1 MVQVKLFQEKA
12 KPPNSA
18 TDLHNMEVG
27 EFMLRSI
34 YACKDNPADQPIIQE
49 MYRRD
54 KIGTAYRFGDVETL
68 LQELS
73 HDNISA
79 AEHLGMLYELG
90 NEQYGIYIDKARAQS
105 YYDML
110 GYNPMDDLS
119 EEDMIPEPEPA
130 IVTYQ
135 LSGNADDLSAIEQ
148 IIKYLAKDYGTPNGE
163 LNAPVQGL
171 MKVLV
176 GSDAYEYRGNILSM
190 TYMDEQTLYI
200 QAEMRKT
207 EALQYAISQCFSNIC
222 VEIIEE

>member
-1 MVQVKLFQEKA
+1 MKTNCALSTA
-12 KPPNSA
+12 
-18 TDLHNMEVG
+18 DLHNMEVG
-27 EFMLRSI
+27 EFVLRSFF
-34 YACKDNPADQPIIQE
+34 ASKNNPADQPIIQE

-79 AEHLGMLYELG
+79 AEHLSMLYELG

-110 GYNPMDDLS
+110 GYNPMDGLL
-119 EEDMIPEPEPA
+119 EEDMMPETEPT

-135 LSGNADDLSAIEQ
+135 LSGSADDLKAIEQ
-148 IIKYLAKDYGTPNGE
+148 IIHSLAKFYGTPNGE
-163 LNAPVQGL
+163 VNVQGL

-190 TYMDEQTLYI
+190 TYMDEQTLHI
-200 QAEMRKT
+200 QAEVRKT
-207 EALQYAISQCFSNIC
+207 EALQYAISQCFSNIH
-222 VEIIEE
+222 VQIIE

>member
-1 MVQVKLFQEKA
+1 MVQVKLFQEKTN
-12 KPPNSA
+12 PPNSA

-27 EFMLRSI
+27 EFMLRSFF
-34 YACKDNPADQPIIQE
+34 ASKNNPADQPIIQE

-110 GYNPMDDLS
+110 GYNPMDGLS
-119 EEDMIPEPEPA
+119 EEDMMPEAEPT

-135 LSGNADDLSAIEQ
+135 LTGNADDLKAIEQ
-148 IIKYLAKDYGTPNGE
+148 IIHSLAKFYGTPNGE
-163 LNAPVQGL
+163 VNVQGL

-190 TYMDEQTLYI
+190 TYMDEQTLHI
-200 QAEMRKT
+200 RAEVRKV
-207 EALQYAISQCFSNIC
+207 EALRYAISQCFSNIR
-222 VEIIEE
+222 VEIINE

>member
-1 MVQVKLFQEKA
+1 MKTNRNL
-12 KPPNSA
+12 SA
-18 TDLHNMEVG
+18 TDLKNMEVE
-27 EFMLRSI
+27 EFTLRSI
-34 YACKDNPADQPIIQE
+34 YASKDNPADQPIIQE

-73 HDNISA
+73 HDKISA
-79 AEHLGMLYELG
+79 AEHLSMLYELG

-148 IIKYLAKDYGTPNGE
+148 IIHSLAKFYGTPKGE
-163 LNAPVQGL
+163 VNVQGL

-190 TYMDEQTLYI
+190 TYMDEQTLHI
-200 QAEMRKT
+200 QAEVRKP
-207 EALQYAISQCFSNIC
+207 EALQYAISQCFSSVC

>member
-12 KPPNSA
+12 NPPNSA

-27 EFMLRSI
+27 EFVLRSFF
-34 YACKDNPADQPIIQE
+34 ASKNNPADQPIIQE

-90 NEQYGIYIDKARAQS
+90 NEQYGIYIDKTRAQS

-110 GYNPMDDLS
+110 GYNPMDGLS
-119 EEDMIPEPEPA
+119 EEDMIPEPKPT

-135 LSGNADDLSAIEQ
+135 LTGNADDLKAIEQ
-148 IIKYLAKDYGTPNGE
+148 IIHSLAKFYGTPNSE
-163 LNAPVQGL
+163 VNVQGL

-190 TYMDEQTLYI
+190 TYMDEQTLHI
-200 QAEMRKT
+200 RAEVRKV
-207 EALQYAISQCFSNIC
+207 EALRYAISQCFSDIH
-222 VEIIEE
+222 VQIIEE

>member
-1 MVQVKLFQEKA
+1 MKTNRTL
-12 KPPNSA
+12 SA
-18 TDLHNMEVG
+18 TNLHNMEVG

-34 YACKDNPADQPIIQE
+34 YASKNNPADQPIIQE

-110 GYNPMDDLS
+110 GYNPMDGLS
-119 EEDMIPEPEPA
+119 EEDMMPESEPA
-130 IVTYQ
+130 ILTYQ
-135 LSGNADDLSAIEQ
+135 LSGNADALKAIEQ
-148 IIKYLAKDYGTPNGE
+148 IIHSLAKFYGTPNGE
-163 LNAPVQGL
+163 VNVQGL

-190 TYMDEQTLYI
+190 TYMDKQTLHI
-200 QAEMRKT
+200 QAEVRKT
-207 EALQYAISQCFSNIC
+207 EAMKYAISQCFSNIR
-222 VEIIEE
+222 VEIIKE

>member
-1 MVQVKLFQEKA
+1 MKTNRTL
-12 KPPNSA
+12 SA

-27 EFMLRSI
+27 EFVLRSFF
-34 YACKDNPADQPIIQE
+34 ASKNNPADQPIIQE

-73 HDNISA
+73 RDNISA

-110 GYNPMDDLS
+110 GYNPMDGLS
-119 EEDMIPEPEPA
+119 EEDMMPESEPA

-135 LSGNADDLSAIEQ
+135 LSGNTDDLKAIEQ
-148 IIKYLAKDYGTPNGE
+148 IIHSLAKFYGTPNGE
-163 LNAPVQGL
+163 VNVQGL

-190 TYMDEQTLYI
+190 TYMDKQTLHI
-200 QAEMRKT
+200 QAEVRKI
-207 EALQYAISQCFSNIC
+207 EAMQYAINQCFSNIR
-222 VEIIEE
+222 VEMINE

>member
-1 MVQVKLFQEKA
+1 MTMKTNRTFSTA
-12 KPPNSA
+12 
-18 TDLHNMEVG
+18 DLHNMEVG

-49 MYRRD
+49 MYRCD

-79 AEHLGMLYELG
+79 TEHLGMLYELG

-110 GYNPMDDLS
+110 GYNPMDGLS
-119 EEDMIPEPEPA
+119 EEDMMPEAEPA

-135 LSGNADDLSAIEQ
+135 LTGNADDLKAIEQ
-148 IIKYLAKDYGTPNGE
+148 IIHSLAKFYGTPNGE
-163 LNAPVQGL
+163 VNVQGL

-190 TYMDEQTLYI
+190 TYMDEQTLHI
-200 QAEMRKT
+200 QAEVRRIYAM
-207 EALQYAISQCFSNIC
+207 QYAISQCFGNIH
-222 VEIIEE
+222 VEIINE

>member
-1 MVQVKLFQEKA
+1 MKTNRNL
-12 KPPNSA
+12 SA

-27 EFMLRSI
+27 AFMLRSI
-34 YACKDNPADQPIIQE
+34 YASKDNPADQPIIQE

-79 AEHLGMLYELG
+79 AEHLGLLYELG

-110 GYNPMDDLS
+110 GYNPMDGIS
-119 EEDMIPEPEPA
+119 EEDMMPEPKLT

-135 LSGNADDLSAIEQ
+135 LSGNADDLKAIEQ
-148 IIKYLAKDYGTPNGE
+148 IIHSLAKFYGTPNGE
-163 LNAPVQGL
+163 VNVQGL

-190 TYMDEQTLYI
+190 TYMDEQTLHI
-200 QAEMRKT
+200 QAEVRKV
-207 EALQYAISQCFSNIC
+207 EALRYAKHDLCG
-222 VEIIEE
+222 

>member
-1 MVQVKLFQEKA
+1 MKTNRTLSTA
-12 KPPNSA
+12 
-18 TDLHNMEVG
+18 DLHNMEVG
-27 EFMLRSI
+27 EFVLRSFF
-34 YACKDNPADQPIIQE
+34 ASKNNPADQPIIQE

-110 GYNPMDDLS
+110 GYNPMDGIS
-119 EEDMIPEPEPA
+119 EEDMMPEAKPT

-135 LSGNADDLSAIEQ
+135 LSGNADDLKAIEQ
-148 IIKYLAKDYGTPNGE
+148 IIHSLAKFYGTPNGE
-163 LNAPVQGL
+163 VNVQGL

-190 TYMDEQTLYI
+190 TYMNKQTLHI
-200 QAEMRKT
+200 RAEVRKV
-207 EALQYAISQCFSNIC
+207 EALRYAISQCFSNIR
-222 VEIIEE
+222 VEIINE

>member
-12 KPPNSA
+12 NPPNSA
-18 TDLHNMEVG
+18 TDLHNMEVR
-27 EFMLRSI
+27 EFMLRSFF
-34 YACKDNPADQPIIQE
+34 ASKNNPADQPIIQE

-79 AEHLGMLYELG
+79 AEHLGMLYALG

-110 GYNPMDDLS
+110 GYNPMDSLS
-119 EEDMIPEPEPA
+119 EEDMMPESEPA

-135 LSGNADDLSAIEQ
+135 LSGNTDDLKAIEQ
-148 IIKYLAKDYGTPNGE
+148 IIHSLAKFYGTPNGE
-163 LNAPVQGL
+163 VNVQGL

-190 TYMDEQTLYI
+190 TYMEEQTLHI
-200 QAEMRKT
+200 QAEVRKT
-207 EALQYAISQCFSNIC
+207 EAMKYAISQCFSNIR
-222 VEIIEE
+222 VEIINE

>member
-1 MVQVKLFQEKA
+1 MKTNRPL
-12 KPPNSA
+12 ST
-18 TDLHNMEVG
+18 TDLQNMEVG
-27 EFMLRSI
+27 EFVLRSF

-79 AEHLGMLYELG
+79 AEHLGMLYDLG

-119 EEDMIPEPEPA
+119 EEDLMPESAPA

-135 LSGNADDLSAIEQ
+135 LLGNADDLKAIEQ
-148 IIKYLAKDYGTPNGE
+148 IIHSLAKFYGTPNDE
-163 LNAPVQGL
+163 VNVQGL

-190 TYMDEQTLYI
+190 TYMDEQTLHI
-200 QAEMRKT
+200 QAEVRRIYAM
-207 EALQYAISQCFSNIC
+207 QYAISQCFGNIH
-222 VEIIEE
+222 VEIINE

>member
-1 MVQVKLFQEKA
+1 MKA
-12 KPPNSA
+12 NRTLSIA
-18 TDLHNMEVG
+18 DLHNMEVG

-110 GYNPMDDLS
+110 GYNPMDGLS
-119 EEDMIPEPEPA
+119 EEDMMPESEPA

-135 LSGNADDLSAIEQ
+135 LSGNADDLKAIEQ
-148 IIKYLAKDYGTPNGE
+148 IIHSLAKFYGTPNGE
-163 LNAPVQGL
+163 VNVQGL

-190 TYMDEQTLYI
+190 TYMDEKTLYI
-200 QAEMRKT
+200 QAEVRKT
-207 EALQYAISQCFSNIC
+207 EAMKYAISQCFSDIH
-222 VEIIEE
+222 VQIIEE

>member
-1 MVQVKLFQEKA
+1 MKTNRNL
-12 KPPNSA
+12 SA
-18 TDLHNMEVG
+18 SDLQNMEVE
-27 EFMLRSI
+27 EFILRSI
-34 YACKDNPADQPIIQE
+34 YASKDNPADQPIIQE

-110 GYNPMDDLS
+110 GYNPMDGIS
-119 EEDMIPEPEPA
+119 EEDMMPESEPA

-135 LSGNADDLSAIEQ
+135 LSGNTDDLKAIEQ
-148 IIKYLAKDYGTPNGE
+148 IIHSLAKFYGTPNGE
-163 LNAPVQGL
+163 VNVQGL

-190 TYMDEQTLYI
+190 TYMDEQTLHI
-200 QAEMRKT
+200 QAEVRRIYAM
-207 EALQYAISQCFSNIC
+207 QYAISQCFSNIR
-222 VEIIEE
+222 VEIIKE

>member
-1 MVQVKLFQEKA
+1 MKTNRNL
-12 KPPNSA
+12 SA

-27 EFMLRSI
+27 AFMLRSI
-34 YACKDNPADQPIIQE
+34 YASKDNPADQPIIQE

-110 GYNPMDDLS
+110 GYNPMDGIS
-119 EEDMIPEPEPA
+119 EEEMMPESKPT

-135 LSGNADDLSAIEQ
+135 LSGNADDLKAIEQ
-148 IIKYLAKDYGTPNGE
+148 IIHSLAKFYGTPNGE
-163 LNAPVQGL
+163 VNVQGL

-200 QAEMRKT
+200 RAEVRKV
-207 EALQYAISQCFSNIC
+207 EALRYAISQCFSNIRI
-222 VEIIEE
+222 EIIEE

>member
-1 MVQVKLFQEKA
+1 MVQVKLFQEKEN
-12 KPPNSA
+12 PPNSA

-27 EFMLRSI
+27 EFMLRSFF
-34 YACKDNPADQPIIQE
+34 ASKNNPADQPIIQE

-110 GYNPMDDLS
+110 GYNPMDGLS
-119 EEDMIPEPEPA
+119 KEDMILEPKPT

-135 LSGNADDLSAIEQ
+135 LSGNADDLKAIEQ
-148 IIKYLAKDYGTPNGE
+148 VIHSLAKFYGTPNGE
-163 LNAPVQGL
+163 VNVQGL

-190 TYMDEQTLYI
+190 TYMDEQTLHI
-200 QAEMRKT
+200 QAEVRKT
-207 EALQYAISQCFSNIC
+207 EALQYAISQCFSNIR

>member
-1 MVQVKLFQEKA
+1 MHPIKKTNRNL
-12 KPPNSA
+12 SA

-34 YACKDNPADQPIIQE
+34 YACKDNPTDLPIIQE

-110 GYNPMDDLS
+110 GYNPMDGLS
-119 EEDMIPEPEPA
+119 EEDMMPESEPA

-135 LSGNADDLSAIEQ
+135 LSGNADDLKAIEQ
-148 IIKYLAKDYGTPNGE
+148 IIHSLAKFYGTPNGE
-163 LNAPVQGL
+163 VNVQGL

-190 TYMDEQTLYI
+190 TYMDEKTLYI
-200 QAEMRKT
+200 QAEVRKT
-207 EALQYAISQCFSNIC
+207 EAMKYAISQCFSDIH
-222 VEIIEE
+222 VQIIEE

>member
-1 MVQVKLFQEKA
+1 MKTNRNL
-12 KPPNSA
+12 SA
-18 TDLHNMEVG
+18 TDLQNMEVG
-27 EFMLRSI
+27 EFVLRSF
-34 YACKDNPADQPIIQE
+34 YACKDNPADQPIIHE

-54 KIGTAYRFGDVETL
+54 KIGTAYRFGDVETR

-79 AEHLGMLYELG
+79 TEHLGMLYELG

-119 EEDMIPEPEPA
+119 EEDMIPEPTPT
-130 IVTYQ
+130 IVTYQYQ
-135 LSGNADDLSAIEQ
+135 LSGNADDLKAIEQ
-148 IIKYLAKDYGTPNGE
+148 IIHSLAKFYGTPNGE
-163 LNAPVQGL
+163 VNVQGV

-190 TYMDEQTLYI
+190 TYMDEQTLHV
-200 QAEMRKT
+200 QAEVRRIHAM
-207 EALQYAISQCFSNIC
+207 QYAISQCFGNIH
-222 VEIIEE
+222 VEIINE

>member
-1 MVQVKLFQEKA
+1 MKTNRNL
-12 KPPNSA
+12 SA
-18 TDLHNMEVG
+18 TDLHKMEVG
-27 EFMLRSI
+27 EFMLRSFF
-34 YACKDNPADQPIIQE
+34 ASKNNPADQPIIQE

-110 GYNPMDDLS
+110 GYNPMDGLS
-119 EEDMIPEPEPA
+119 EEDMMPESEPT

-148 IIKYLAKDYGTPNGE
+148 IIQYLAKDYGTPNGE

-190 TYMDEQTLYI
+190 TYMDEQTLHI
-200 QAEMRKT
+200 QAEVRKV
-207 EALQYAISQCFSNIC
+207 EALRYAIIQCFSNIR
-222 VEIIEE
+222 VEIIKE

>member
-12 KPPNSA
+12 NPPNSA

-27 EFMLRSI
+27 EFMLRSFF
-34 YACKDNPADQPIIQE
+34 ASKNNPADQPIIQE

-73 HDNISA
+73 NYNISA
-79 AEHLGMLYELG
+79 AEHLSMLYELG

-110 GYNPMDDLS
+110 GYNPMDGLS
-119 EEDMIPEPEPA
+119 EEDMIPEAEPA

-135 LSGNADDLSAIEQ
+135 LSGNADDLKAIEQ
-148 IIKYLAKDYGTPNGE
+148 IIHSLPKFYGTPNGE
-163 LNAPVQGL
+163 VNVQGL

-190 TYMDEQTLYI
+190 TYMEEQTLHI
-200 QAEMRKT
+200 QAEVRKT
-207 EALQYAISQCFSNIC
+207 EAMKYAISQCFSNIR
-222 VEIIEE
+222 VEIINE

>member
-1 MVQVKLFQEKA
+1 MVQVKLFQEKTN
-12 KPPNSA
+12 PPISA

-34 YACKDNPADQPIIQE
+34 YASKNNPADQPIIQE

-110 GYNPMDDLS
+110 GYNPMDGLS
-119 EEDMIPEPEPA
+119 EEDMIPEPKPT

-135 LSGNADDLSAIEQ
+135 LSGNTDDLKAIEQ
-148 IIKYLAKDYGTPNGE
+148 IIHSLAKFYGTPNGE
-163 LNAPVQGL
+163 VNVQGL

-190 TYMDEQTLYI
+190 TYMDKQTLHI
-200 QAEMRKT
+200 RAEVRKV
-207 EALQYAISQCFSNIC
+207 EALRYAISQCFSDIH
-222 VEIIEE
+222 VQIIEE

>member
-1 MVQVKLFQEKA
+1 MKTNRNL
-12 KPPNSA
+12 SA
-18 TDLHNMEVG
+18 TDLQNMEVE
-27 EFMLRSI
+27 EFILRSI
-34 YACKDNPADQPIIQE
+34 YASKDNPADQPIIQE

-79 AEHLGMLYELG
+79 AEHLGLLYELG

-110 GYNPMDDLS
+110 GYNPMDGLS
-119 EEDMIPEPEPA
+119 EEDMMLEAEPA

-135 LSGNADDLSAIEQ
+135 LSGNADDLKAIEQ
-148 IIKYLAKDYGTPNGE
+148 IIHSLAKFYGTPNGE
-163 LNAPVQGL
+163 VNVQGL

-190 TYMDEQTLYI
+190 TYMDKQTLHI
-200 QAEMRKT
+200 QAEVRKI
-207 EALQYAISQCFSNIC
+207 ESMQYAINQCFSNIR
-222 VEIIEE
+222 VEMINE

>member
-12 KPPNSA
+12 NPSNSA

-27 EFMLRSI
+27 EFVLRSFF
-34 YACKDNPADQPIIQE
+34 ASKNNPADQPIIQE

-79 AEHLGMLYELG
+79 AEHLGLLYELG

-110 GYNPMDDLS
+110 GYNPMDGLS
-119 EEDMIPEPEPA
+119 EEDMMLEAEPA

-135 LSGNADDLSAIEQ
+135 LSGNADDLKAIGQ
-148 IIKYLAKDYGTPNGE
+148 IIHSLAKFYGTPNGE
-163 LNAPVQGL
+163 VNVQGL

-190 TYMDEQTLYI
+190 TYMDKQTLHI
-200 QAEMRKT
+200 RAEVRKV
-207 EALQYAISQCFSNIC
+207 EALRYAISQCFSNIR
-222 VEIIEE
+222 VEIINE

>member
-1 MVQVKLFQEKA
+1 MTMKTNRNL
-12 KPPNSA
+12 SA
-18 TDLHNMEVG
+18 TDLKNMEVE
-27 EFMLRSI
+27 EFTLRSI
-34 YACKDNPADQPIIQE
+34 YASKDNPADQPIIQE

-73 HDNISA
+73 HDKISA
-79 AEHLGMLYELG
+79 AEHLSMLYELG
-90 NEQYGIYIDKARAQS
+90 NEQYGIYIDKARAQA

-119 EEDMIPEPEPA
+119 EEDMIPEPA

-148 IIKYLAKDYGTPNGE
+148 IIQYLAKDYGTPNGE

-190 TYMDEQTLYI
+190 TYMDKQTLYI
-200 QAEMRKT
+200 QAEVRKI
-207 EALQYAISQCFSNIC
+207 EALQYAISQCFSNIR

>member
-1 MVQVKLFQEKA
+1 MKTNRTFS
-12 KPPNSA
+12 SA
-18 TDLHNMEVG
+18 DLHNMEVG
-27 EFMLRSI
+27 EFILRSI
-34 YACKDNPADQPIIQE
+34 YASKDNPADQPIIQE

-110 GYNPMDDLS
+110 GYNPMDGLS
-119 EEDMIPEPEPA
+119 EEDMIPEAEPA

-135 LSGNADDLSAIEQ
+135 LSGNADDLKAIEQ
-148 IIKYLAKDYGTPNGE
+148 IIHSLAKFYGTPNGE
-163 LNAPVQGL
+163 VNVQGL

-190 TYMDEQTLYI
+190 TYVDKQTLHI
-200 QAEMRKT
+200 KAEVRKT
-207 EALQYAISQCFSNIC
+207 KAMKYAISQCFSNIR
-222 VEIIEE
+222 VEIINE

>member
-12 KPPNSA
+12 NPPNSA

-27 EFMLRSI
+27 EFMLRSFF
-34 YACKDNPADQPIIQE
+34 ASKNNPADQPIIQE

-54 KIGTAYRFGDVETL
+54 KIGTAYLFGDVETL

-110 GYNPMDDLS
+110 GYNPMDGLS
-119 EEDMIPEPEPA
+119 KEDMILEPKPT

-135 LSGNADDLSAIEQ
+135 LLGNADDLKAIEQ
-148 IIKYLAKDYGTPNGE
+148 VIHSLAKFYGTPNGE
-163 LNAPVQGL
+163 VNVQGL

-190 TYMDEQTLYI
+190 TYMDEQTLHI
-200 QAEMRKT
+200 QAEVRKT
-207 EALQYAISQCFSNIC
+207 EALQYAISQCFSNIR

>member
-1 MVQVKLFQEKA
+1 MKTNRNL
-12 KPPNSA
+12 SA

-27 EFMLRSI
+27 AFILRSI
-34 YACKDNPADQPIIQE
+34 YASKDNPADQPIIQE

-54 KIGTAYRFGDVETL
+54 KIGTAYQFGDVETL

-148 IIKYLAKDYGTPNGE
+148 IIHSLAKFYGIPNGE

-190 TYMDEQTLYI
+190 TYMDKQTLHI
-200 QAEMRKT
+200 QAEVRKT
-207 EALQYAISQCFSNIC
+207 EAMKYAINQCFSGIH
-222 VEIIEE
+222 VQIIEE

>member
-1 MVQVKLFQEKA
+1 MKA
-12 KPPNSA
+12 NHTLSIA
-18 TDLHNMEVG
+18 DLHNMEVG

-110 GYNPMDDLS
+110 GYNPMDGLS
-119 EEDMIPEPEPA
+119 EEDMMPESEPA

-135 LSGNADDLSAIEQ
+135 LSGNADDLKAIEQ
-148 IIKYLAKDYGTPNGE
+148 IIHSLAKFYGTPNGE
-163 LNAPVQGL
+163 VNVQGL

-190 TYMDEQTLYI
+190 TYMDEKTLYI
-200 QAEMRKT
+200 QAEVRKT
-207 EALQYAISQCFSNIC
+207 EAMKYAISQCFSDIH
-222 VEIIEE
+222 VQIIEE

>member
-1 MVQVKLFQEKA
+1 MTMKTNRPLSTA
-12 KPPNSA
+12 
-18 TDLHNMEVG
+18 DLHNMEVG

-34 YACKDNPADQPIIQE
+34 YACKENPADQPIIQE

-110 GYNPMDDLS
+110 GYNPMDGLS
-119 EEDMIPEPEPA
+119 EEDMMPESEPA

-135 LSGNADDLSAIEQ
+135 LSGNADDLKAIEQ
-148 IIKYLAKDYGTPNGE
+148 IIHSLAKFYGTPNGE
-163 LNAPVQGL
+163 VNVQGL

-190 TYMDEQTLYI
+190 TYMDEKTLYI
-200 QAEMRKT
+200 QAEVRKT
-207 EALQYAISQCFSNIC
+207 EAMKYAISQCFSDIH
-222 VEIIEE
+222 VQIIEE

>member
-1 MVQVKLFQEKA
+1 MKTNRTFSV
-12 KPPNSA
+12 

-34 YACKDNPADQPIIQE
+34 YACKDNPTDQSIIQE

-119 EEDMIPEPEPA
+119 EEDMIPEPKPT

-135 LSGNADDLSAIEQ
+135 LSGNADDLKAIEQ
-148 IIKYLAKDYGTPNGE
+148 IIHSLVKFYGMPNGE
-163 LNAPVQGL
+163 VNVQGL

-190 TYMDEQTLYI
+190 TYMDEQTLHI
-200 QAEMRKT
+200 RAEVRKV
-207 EALQYAISQCFSNIC
+207 EALQYAISQCFSNIR
-222 VEIIEE
+222 VEMINE

>member
-1 MVQVKLFQEKA
+1 MKTNRTL
-12 KPPNSA
+12 SA

-54 KIGTAYRFGDVETL
+54 KIGTAYQFGDVETL

-119 EEDMIPEPEPA
+119 EEDMIPEPKPT

-135 LSGNADDLSAIEQ
+135 LSGNADDLKAIEQ
-148 IIKYLAKDYGTPNGE
+148 IIHSLAKFYGTPNGE
-163 LNAPVQGL
+163 VNVQGL

-190 TYMDEQTLYI
+190 TYVDKQNLHI
-200 QAEMRKT
+200 KAEVRKT
-207 EALQYAISQCFSNIC
+207 KAMKYAISQCFSNIRI
-222 VEIIEE
+222 EIIE

>member
-1 MVQVKLFQEKA
+1 MKTNRNL
-12 KPPNSA
+12 SA
-18 TDLHNMEVG
+18 TDLQNMEVG

-34 YACKDNPADQPIIQE
+34 YASKDNPADQPIIQE

-90 NEQYGIYIDKARAQS
+90 NEQYGIYIDKARAQL

-110 GYNPMDDLS
+110 GYNPMDGIS
-119 EEDMIPEPEPA
+119 EEDMMPEAKPT

-135 LSGNADDLSAIEQ
+135 LSGNADDLKAIEQ
-148 IIKYLAKDYGTPNGE
+148 IIHSLAKFYGTPNVE
-163 LNAPVQGL
+163 VNVQGL

-190 TYMDEQTLYI
+190 TYVDKQTLHI
-200 QAEMRKT
+200 KAEVRKT
-207 EALQYAISQCFSNIC
+207 KAMKYAISQCFSNIRI
-222 VEIIEE
+222 EIIEE

>member
-1 MVQVKLFQEKA
+1 MKTNRNL
-12 KPPNSA
+12 SA
-18 TDLHNMEVG
+18 TDLQNMEVE
-27 EFMLRSI
+27 EFILRSI
-34 YACKDNPADQPIIQE
+34 YASKDNPADQPIIQE

-110 GYNPMDDLS
+110 GYNPMDGIS
-119 EEDMIPEPEPA
+119 EEDMMPESKPT

-135 LSGNADDLSAIEQ
+135 LSGNADDLKAIEQ
-148 IIKYLAKDYGTPNGE
+148 IIHSLAKFYGTPNGE
-163 LNAPVQGL
+163 VNVQGL

-190 TYMDEQTLYI
+190 TYVDKQTLHI
-200 QAEMRKT
+200 KAEVRKT
-207 EALQYAISQCFSNIC
+207 KAMKYAISQCFSNIRI
-222 VEIIEE
+222 EIIEE

>member
-1 MVQVKLFQEKA
+1 MKTNRNL
-12 KPPNSA
+12 SA
-18 TDLHNMEVG
+18 TDLKNMEVE
-27 EFMLRSI
+27 EFILRSI
-34 YACKDNPADQPIIQE
+34 YASKDNPADQPIIQE

-110 GYNPMDDLS
+110 GYNPMDSLS
-119 EEDMIPEPEPA
+119 EEDMMPESEPA

-135 LSGNADDLSAIEQ
+135 LSGNTDDLKAIEQ
-148 IIKYLAKDYGTPNGE
+148 IIHSLAKFYGTPNGE
-163 LNAPVQGL
+163 VNVQGL

-190 TYMDEQTLYI
+190 TYMEEQTLHI
-200 QAEMRKT
+200 QAEVRKT
-207 EALQYAISQCFSNIC
+207 EAMKYAISQCFSSVC
-222 VEIIEE
+222 VEIIEG

>member
-1 MVQVKLFQEKA
+1 MHPTKKTNRNL
-12 KPPNSA
+12 SA

-27 EFMLRSI
+27 EFMLRSFF
-34 YACKDNPADQPIIQE
+34 ASKNNPTDQPIIQE

-110 GYNPMDDLS
+110 GYNPMDGLS
-119 EEDMIPEPEPA
+119 EEDMMPESEPA

-135 LSGNADDLSAIEQ
+135 LSGNADDLKAIEQ
-148 IIKYLAKDYGTPNGE
+148 IIHSLAKFYGTPNGE
-163 LNAPVQGL
+163 VNVQGL

-190 TYMDEQTLYI
+190 TYMDEKTLYI
-200 QAEMRKT
+200 QAEVRKT
-207 EALQYAISQCFSNIC
+207 EAMKYAISQCFSDIH
-222 VEIIEE
+222 VQIIEE

>member
-1 MVQVKLFQEKA
+1 MKKNRPL
-12 KPPNSA
+12 SA
-18 TDLHNMEVG
+18 TDLQDMEVK
-27 EFMLRSI
+27 EFVLRSLLVS
-34 YACKDNPADQPIIQE
+34 KDNPADQAFIQE

-54 KIGTAYRFGDVETL
+54 KIGTAYLFGDVETL

-73 HDNISA
+73 HDNIAA
-79 AEHLGMLYELG
+79 AEHLGMLYDLG
-90 NEQYGIYIDKARAQS
+90 NEKNGIYINKARAQA

-110 GYNPMDDLS
+110 GYNPMDELSKEDL
-119 EEDMIPEPEPA
+119 IPEPEPA

-135 LSGNADDLSAIEQ
+135 LSGNADELSAIEQ
-148 IIKYLAKDYGTPNGE
+148 IINSLGKLYGTSNGE

-190 TYMDEQTLYI
+190 SYIDEQTLHI

-207 EALQYAISQCFSNIC
+207 EALQYAISQCFSNIQ
-222 VEIIEE
+222 VEIINE

>member
-1 MVQVKLFQEKA
+1 MKA
-12 KPPNSA
+12 NRTLSIA
-18 TDLHNMEVG
+18 DLHNMEVG
-27 EFMLRSI
+27 EFMLRSFF
-34 YACKDNPADQPIIQE
+34 ASKNNPADQPIIQE

-79 AEHLGMLYELG
+79 TEHLGMLYELG

-110 GYNPMDDLS
+110 GYNPMDGLS
-119 EEDMIPEPEPA
+119 EEDLMPESEPA

-135 LSGNADDLSAIEQ
+135 LSGNADDLKAIEQ
-148 IIKYLAKDYGTPNGE
+148 IIHSLAKFYGTPNGE
-163 LNAPVQGL
+163 VNVQGL

-190 TYMDEQTLYI
+190 TYMDKQTLHI
-200 QAEMRKT
+200 RAEVRKA
-207 EALQYAISQCFSNIC
+207 EALQYAISQCFSNIHM
-222 VEIIEE
+222 EIIEE

>member
-1 MVQVKLFQEKA
+1 MKTNRTFSV
-12 KPPNSA
+12 

-34 YACKDNPADQPIIQE
+34 YACKDNPTDQSIIQE

-119 EEDMIPEPEPA
+119 EEDMIPEPKPT

-135 LSGNADDLSAIEQ
+135 LSGNVDDLKAIEQ
-148 IIKYLAKDYGTPNGE
+148 IIHSLAKFYGTPNGE
-163 LNAPVQGL
+163 VNVQGL

-176 GSDAYEYRGNILSM
+176 GSDAYEYRGNILSII
-190 TYMDEQTLYI
+190 YKDEQTLHI
-200 QAEMRKT
+200 QAEVRKT
-207 EALQYAISQCFSNIC
+207 EALRYAISQCFSNIRI
-222 VEIIEE
+222 EIIEE